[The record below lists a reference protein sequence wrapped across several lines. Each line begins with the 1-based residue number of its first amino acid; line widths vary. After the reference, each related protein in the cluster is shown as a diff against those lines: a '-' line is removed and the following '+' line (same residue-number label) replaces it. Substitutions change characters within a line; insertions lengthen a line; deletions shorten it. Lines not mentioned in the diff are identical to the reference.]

1 MNKYKFIDWLIFVL
15 CITGFLVAF
24 CNCADTE
31 FAEWMLGCIGIIYC
45 FHYLATS
52 IFRPIKRDWILA
64 KGRFLLKVVN
74 FVLLVPFA
82 ITFVFNIVDCRKCK
96 IGQKE
101 YIGFSPK
108 DLVFEDNLYTGTD
121 CRKDTLCG
129 SITYRTIDSVRSED
143 SLNLNSSQR
152 SRDSIFIR
160 IENKSPRHTS
170 NPQTDPSLF
179 WAVYYHFID
188 PGNQHMTT
196 SETGRKR
203 AALIAILGFLLLN
216 GLLIS
221 TLISWF
227 DRRRD
232 QWMNGA
238 IRYNRIALAFKN
250 IGVVIGADET
260 APTIIKKLLGNQ
272 GEKPVDYVILL
283 TNEEAE
289 RIRERVSSYLTDNEK
304 KRVIIYNG
312 QLDSIEEIYKL
323 HIKRATE
330 IYVLGENSEDDVSH
344 SYHDTQNMRCVHN
357 IASYLT
363 DKCVERK
370 IICRVLFEY
379 QTTYSVFQFSDL
391 PDNIRQHLVFIPVN
405 AYENWAQRV
414 LVKGQYTETVKKIM
428 PALRKIDLKP
438 TAVNKILHPVVN
450 YLQSIMPKNNEEP
463 RTIEYAP
470 LDGNGICAAS
480 KDHVHLIVVGMSKMG
495 VAMAIQ
501 AAQVAHYPNFSTG
514 RKNDRDEVL
523 KEPSPIRT
531 RITFIDEHADN
542 EMNFFMGR
550 FQNLFALSRYRYI
563 DASGK
568 DYDTNK
574 PWEDAMTFAD
584 CKYKMQGDNFIDIEW
599 EFVKGNVQS
608 PAVMEYLRDAAAQ
621 ASCLLER
628 KSLLTVAICHPLAH
642 EAIAAALYMPG
653 EVYDNALQVLVYQRE
668 ASDIVYNLS
677 HKDDV
682 YKYKRYAKLRP
693 FGMQYADFT
702 MDKEHFYKAQLCN
715 YVYQLMFDK
724 QIDNNHIPDILCNID
739 ISKKE
744 GHMEKANAA
753 WKTLSIFNKWSNR
766 YLANSFRTKLRSI
779 GGDFADIAMHYEMIR
794 SLLQNNK
801 MEMAECEHNRW
812 NVQQLLMGFRAYKD
826 DELTEFQDLKEKAAS
841 SNKAQEAFKEFK
853 TKMKNSPEKVHL
865 NICSVSMLH
874 KLDKNAEGYDEVFNA
889 SIPAILKCVEN
900 HKRKR

>member
-15 CITGFLVAF
+15 CITGFFVAF

-82 ITFVFNIVDCRKCK
+82 ITLVFNIVDCRKCE

-470 LDGNGICAAS
+470 LDGTGICAAS

-642 EAIAAALYMPG
+642 EAIAAAHCTCPVKYTTMPCRCW
-653 EVYDNALQVLVYQRE
+653 Y
-668 ASDIVYNLS
+668 I
-677 HKDDV
+677 
-682 YKYKRYAKLRP
+682 
-693 FGMQYADFT
+693 
-702 MDKEHFYKAQLCN
+702 
-715 YVYQLMFDK
+715 
-724 QIDNNHIPDILCNID
+724 
-739 ISKKE
+739 
-744 GHMEKANAA
+744 
-753 WKTLSIFNKWSNR
+753 
-766 YLANSFRTKLRSI
+766 
-779 GGDFADIAMHYEMIR
+779 
-794 SLLQNNK
+794 
-801 MEMAECEHNRW
+801 
-812 NVQQLLMGFRAYKD
+812 
-826 DELTEFQDLKEKAAS
+826 KEKHRTS
-841 SNKAQEAFKEFK
+841 Y
-853 TKMKNSPEKVHL
+853 T
-865 NICSVSMLH
+865 I
-874 KLDKNAEGYDEVFNA
+874 
-889 SIPAILKCVEN
+889 
-900 HKRKR
+900 